1 MRYFLFIIAI
11 TISLAVKS
19 QTPYTVA
26 QFSYDSIID
35 VVYGT
40 AIDYAGNL
48 DTLKM
53 DIHKP
58 VGDNNCK
65 RPIAVVIHGG
75 AWVAGSKED
84 INCVLM
90 SRALAQRGYVVANI
104 NWRLG
109 THKTSNYTMYA
120 LCNTSLGHPC
130 AYICDSAE
138 IYRANFRGMQDAK
151 GAIRFMKSRNAVDS
165 TDIDNVYLIGESAG
179 GFVALATAFTDQSS
193 EKHASCFAIGN
204 APNPD
209 ADMSTYGCVPSNN
222 DLTRPDLG
230 SIDGT
235 LHIGTYDATVKGVA
249 SIYGGFLDLS
259 ILQQATDTPAVYLYH
274 QGSDVVVNYN
284 YGTLLGRM
292 SWECF
297 AQTNLCQTFY
307 FYPRAYGGE
316 GIRQHFVSL
325 GSGAPAYTADIVS
338 NYQYMNDCFDNGH
351 SIVNFTLRS
360 QNIANFFAARIAL
373 TGNDPAFNCLTST
386 SGNEGINRISVYP
399 NPASEMINVSSGY
412 LIHSYSLFDVSGRVL
427 LSGICNQSTLQ
438 LNLENLQNGNYILE
452 LVDDRGK
459 AVQQIQKY

>member
-1 MRYFLFIIAI
+1 MRQFLLSFLFTFSI
-11 TISLAVKS
+11 TAQS
-19 QTPYTVA
+19 QTPYTVE
-26 QFSYDSIID
+26 QFSYDSLID

-40 AIDYAGNL
+40 AVDYAGNT

-53 DIHKP
+53 DIYKP

-90 SRALAQRGYVVANI
+90 SRALAKRGYVVANI

-109 THKTSNYTMYA
+109 THKASSYSMYA
-120 LCNTSLGHPC
+120 LCNTGLAHPC

-138 IYRANFRGMQDAK
+138 VYRANFRGMQDAK
-151 GAIRFMKSRNAVDS
+151 GAIRFMKSRNATDS

-179 GFVALATAFTDQSS
+179 GFVALAAAFTDQNS

-209 ADMSTYGCVPSNN
+209 ADMSTYGCIPSNN
-222 DLTRPDLG
+222 GLTRPDLG

-235 LHIGTYDATVKGVA
+235 LHIGTYDASVKGVA

-259 ILQQATDTPAVYLYH
+259 ILQQVADTPVVYLYH

-284 YGTLLGRM
+284 YGQLLGRM

-325 GSGAPAYTADIVS
+325 GSGAPVYQADIVS

-351 SIVNFTLRS
+351 SIDNFTLRS
-360 QNIANFFAARIAL
+360 QHIADFFAMEIAL
-373 TGNDPAFNCLTST
+373 SGNIPASNCLT
-386 SGNEGINRISVYP
+386 GVHEVAALNSVTVFP
-399 NPASEMINVSSGY
+399 NPAQNILNISSTGVVTGYRIYDAAGRNVISGVANQK
-412 LIHSYSLFDVSGRVL
+412 IITVSIENL
-427 LSGICNQSTLQ
+427 EIGIYFVEVSDGESTATVTLQ
-438 LNLENLQNGNYILE
+438 KN
-452 LVDDRGK
+452 
-459 AVQQIQKY
+459 

>member
-1 MRYFLFIIAI
+1 MKKFLILFATFISC
-11 TISLAVKS
+11 SLSS
-19 QTPYTVA
+19 QTAYTVP
-26 QFSYDSIID
+26 QFTYDSIID

-53 DIHKP
+53 DIYKP

-90 SRALAQRGYVVANI
+90 SRTLAQRGYVVANI

-120 LCNTSLGHPC
+120 LCNSGLAYPC

-179 GFVALATAFTDQSS
+179 GFVALATAFTDQAS
-193 EKHASCFAIGN
+193 EKHVSCFAISN

-209 ADMSTYGCVPSNN
+209 ADMSTYGCIPSNN

-235 LHIGTYDATVKGVA
+235 LHIGTYDAKVKGVA

-259 ILQQATDTPAVYLYH
+259 ILQQVSDTPAVYLYH

-284 YGTLLGRM
+284 YGTILGRT

-338 NYQYMNDCFDNGH
+338 NYQYMNDCLDNGH
-351 SIVNFTLRS
+351 SIDNFTLRS
-360 QNIANFFAARIAL
+360 QNIANFFAARVAL
-373 TGNDPAFNCLTST
+373 TGNDPAFNCLTSIP
-386 SGNEGINRISVYP
+386 GNETINRISVYP
-399 NPASEMINVSSGY
+399 NPASEMINVRSGY
-412 LIHSYSLFDVSGRVL
+412 VIHSYTLIDVSGRVL
-427 LSGICNQSTLQ
+427 LSGICNQNTLQ
-438 LNLENLQNGNYILE
+438 LNLEHLQSGTYILE
-452 LVDDRGK
+452 LADEHGK

>member
-1 MRYFLFIIAI
+1 MKQFFLIITI
-11 TISLAVKS
+11 TISFAAKS

-40 AIDYAGNL
+40 AIDYAGNT

-53 DIHKP
+53 DIYKP

-65 RPIAVVIHGG
+65 RPIAIVIHGG

-90 SRALAQRGYVVANI
+90 SRALARRGYVVANI

-109 THKTSNYTMYA
+109 THKASSYSMYA
-120 LCNTSLGHPC
+120 LCNTGLAHPC

-151 GAIRFMKSRNAVDS
+151 GAIRYMKSRNAVDS
-165 TDIDNVYLIGESAG
+165 TDINNVYLIGESAG
-179 GFVALATAFTDQSS
+179 GFVALATAFTDQAS

-209 ADMSTYGCVPSNN
+209 SDMSTYGCIPSNN

-235 LHIGTYDATVKGVA
+235 LHIGTYDASVKGVA

-259 ILQQATDTPAVYLYH
+259 ILQQVNDTPVVYLYH

-325 GSGAPAYTADIVS
+325 GSGAPTYTADIVN

-351 SIVNFTLRS
+351 SIDNFTLRS
-360 QNIANFFAARIAL
+360 QNIADFFSNEIAAS
-373 TGNDPAFNCLTST
+373 GNNPAFNCLT
-386 SGNEGINRISVYP
+386 GIESAAQLNRISIYP
-399 NPASEMINVSSGY
+399 NPASDMITVSSSAEI
-412 LIHSYSLFDVSGRVL
+412 LSFTLTDISGRVL
-427 LSGICNQSTLQ
+427 TGGGCHQHTLQ
-438 LNLENLQNGNYILE
+438 LDLQWLQSGNYILE
-452 LVDDRGK
+452 VIDEKGRT
-459 AVQQIQKY
+459 AHQFQKQ

>member
-1 MRYFLFIIAI
+1 MKYLLFIIAI
-11 TISLAVKS
+11 TISLSVKS
-19 QTPYTVA
+19 QTPYTVS

-40 AIDYAGNL
+40 AIDYAGNT
-48 DTLKM
+48 DTLLM
-53 DIHKP
+53 DIYKP

-90 SRALAQRGYVVANI
+90 SRALARRGYVVANI

-109 THKTSNYTMYA
+109 THKASNYSMYA

-179 GFVALATAFTDQSS
+179 GFVALATAFTDQAS

-209 ADMSTYGCVPSNN
+209 ADMSTYGCIPFNN

-259 ILQQATDTPAVYLYH
+259 ILQQANDTPAVYLFH

-325 GSGAPAYTADIVS
+325 GSNAPTYTADIVS
-338 NYQYMNDCFDNGH
+338 NYQYMNDCLDNGH
-351 SIVNFTLRS
+351 SIDNFTLRS
-360 QNIANFFAARIAL
+360 QNIANFFSARIAL

-386 SGNEGINRISVYP
+386 DGNQPVKRISVYP
-399 NPASEMINVSSGY
+399 NPATDAITVRSGY
-412 LIHSYSLFDVSGRVL
+412 IIHSYSLLDISGRIL
-427 LSGICNQSTLQ
+427 LSGICNQNTLQ
-438 LNLENLQNGNYILE
+438 LNLEHLQNGNYILE
-452 LVDDRGK
+452 LVDERGK

>member
-1 MRYFLFIIAI
+1 MKQFLIIFSFIF
-11 TISLAVKS
+11 SYSVNS
-19 QTPYTVA
+19 QTAYTVQ

-40 AIDYAGNL
+40 AIDYAGNT
-48 DTLKM
+48 DTLEM
-53 DIHKP
+53 DIYKP

-90 SRALAQRGYVVANI
+90 SRALARRGYVVANI

-109 THKTSNYTMYA
+109 THKASSYSMYA
-120 LCNTSLGHPC
+120 LCNTGLAHPC

-138 IYRANFRGMQDAK
+138 IFRANFRGMQDAK
-151 GAIRFMKSRNAVDS
+151 GAIRFMKSRNAIDS
-165 TDIDNVYLIGESAG
+165 TDVNNVYLIGESAG
-179 GFVALATAFTDQSS
+179 GFVALATAFTDQTS
-193 EKHASCFAIGN
+193 EKHATCFTIGN

-209 ADMSTYGCVPSNN
+209 ADMSAYGCIPSNN

-235 LHIGTYDATVKGVA
+235 LHIGTYDASVKGVA

-259 ILQQATDTPAVYLYH
+259 ILQQANDTPVVYLYH

-325 GSGAPAYTADIVS
+325 GSNAPTYTADIVS
-338 NYQYMNDCFDNGH
+338 NYQYMNDCLDNGH
-351 SIVNFTLRS
+351 SIDNFTLRS
-360 QNIANFFAARIAL
+360 QNIANFFATEIQL
-373 TGNDPAFNCLTST
+373 SGNSPASNCLTGLPEYRSA
-386 SGNEGINRISVYP
+386 GKLNVFP
-399 NPASEMINVSSGY
+399 NPAQNQITVMNEEAIISYRIYDGAGRTVESGTVNQASVYISTAHFESGLYFIEVRDENGISSAR
-412 LIHSYSLFDVSGRVL
+412 F
-427 LSGICNQSTLQ
+427 
-438 LNLENLQNGNYILE
+438 
-452 LVDDRGK
+452 
-459 AVQQIQKY
+459 QKL

>member
-1 MRYFLFIIAI
+1 MRLFLISFVFAFSIA
-11 TISLAVKS
+11 AQS
-19 QTPYTVA
+19 QTPYTVE
-26 QFSYDSIID
+26 QFSYDSLID

-40 AIDYAGNL
+40 AVDYAGNT

-53 DIHKP
+53 DIYKP

-90 SRALAQRGYVVANI
+90 SRALVKRGYVVANI

-109 THKTSNYTMYA
+109 THKASSYSMYA
-120 LCNTSLGHPC
+120 LCNTGLAYPC

-138 IYRANFRGMQDAK
+138 VYRANFRGMQDAK
-151 GAIRFMKSRNAVDS
+151 GAIRFMKSRNATDS

-179 GFVALATAFTDQSS
+179 GFVALAAAFTDQNS

-209 ADMSTYGCVPSNN
+209 ADMSTYGCIPSNN

-235 LHIGTYDATVKGVA
+235 LHIGTYDASVKGVA

-259 ILQQATDTPAVYLYH
+259 ILQQVADTPVVYLFH

-284 YGTLLGRM
+284 
-292 SWECF
+292 
-297 AQTNLCQTFY
+297 
-307 FYPRAYGGE
+307 
-316 GIRQHFVSL
+316 
-325 GSGAPAYTADIVS
+325 
-338 NYQYMNDCFDNGH
+338 
-351 SIVNFTLRS
+351 
-360 QNIANFFAARIAL
+360 
-373 TGNDPAFNCLTST
+373 
-386 SGNEGINRISVYP
+386 
-399 NPASEMINVSSGY
+399 
-412 LIHSYSLFDVSGRVL
+412 
-427 LSGICNQSTLQ
+427 
-438 LNLENLQNGNYILE
+438 
-452 LVDDRGK
+452 
-459 AVQQIQKY
+459 

>member
-1 MRYFLFIIAI
+1 MKQFLFIIAI
-11 TISLAVKS
+11 IISLGVRS
-19 QTPYTVA
+19 QTSYTVA

-40 AIDYAGNL
+40 AIDYAGNT

-53 DIHKP
+53 DIYKP
-58 VGDNNCK
+58 SGDNNCK
-65 RPIAVVIHGG
+65 RPIAIVIHGG

-90 SRALAQRGYVVANI
+90 SRTLAKRGYVVANI

-109 THKTSNYTMYA
+109 THKASSYTMYA
-120 LCNTSLGHPC
+120 LCNTGLAHPC

-151 GAIRFMKSRNAVDS
+151 GAIRFMKSRNTIDS
-165 TDIDNVYLIGESAG
+165 SDINNVYLIGESAG
-179 GFVALATAFTDQSS
+179 GFVAMAAAFTDQSS
-193 EKHASCFAIGN
+193 EKHASCFAIGD

-209 ADMSTYGCVPSNN
+209 SDMTGYGCIPSNN

-249 SIYGGFLDLS
+249 SIYGGLLDLS
-259 ILQQATDTPAVYLYH
+259 ILQQANDTPDVYLYH

-325 GSGAPAYTADIVS
+325 GSGAPTYTADIVT

-351 SIVNFTLRS
+351 SIDNFTLRS
-360 QNIANFFAARIAL
+360 QNIANFFAVKIAAS
-373 TGNDPAFNCLTST
+373 GNDPAFNCLTSIEA
-386 SGNEGINRISVYP
+386 NDEMNRVSVYP
-399 NPASEMINVSSGY
+399 NPATEVIIVRSNSVIRSY
-412 LIHSYSLFDVSGRVL
+412 TLIDNTGRAV
-427 LSGICNQSTLQ
+427 LSGIANQNSIQIQ
-438 LNLENLQNGNYILE
+438 LNFLQSGNYFLE
-452 LVDDRGK
+452 IIDEHGK
-459 AVQQIQKY
+459 AVRRIQKY